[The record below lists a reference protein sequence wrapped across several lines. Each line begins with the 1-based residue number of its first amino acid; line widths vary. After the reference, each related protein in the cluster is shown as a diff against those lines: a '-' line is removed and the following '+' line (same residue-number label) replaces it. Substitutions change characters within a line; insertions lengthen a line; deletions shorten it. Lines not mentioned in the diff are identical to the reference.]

1 MAFHVKE
8 TKTTPSVLIEQGE
21 IKIKGRS
28 IPEDSFEF
36 YEPVLEACE
45 KYVLKP
51 AKHTAVNIHL
61 EYVNSGSKKYL
72 TNILTILEASYLDGN
87 GYEVTWTY
95 ESDDEAMLDL
105 GKDIKGIIKIPISIQ
120 ASP

>member
-1 MAFHVKE
+1 MAFQVKE
-8 TKTTPSVLIEQGE
+8 TKTTPSIVIDLGE
-21 IKIKGRS
+21 ITIKGRS

-36 YEPVLEACE
+36 YEPVLKACD

-51 AKHTAVNIHL
+51 AKHTSVNIHL
-61 EYVNSGSKKYL
+61 EYVNSGSKKFL

-87 GYEVTWTY
+87 SYELIWTY

-105 GKDIKGIIKIPISIQ
+105 GKDLKSIVKIPITIR
-120 ASP
+120 ASE